1 MSSFKTGN
9 TARQWA
15 RVAMRVGL
23 MFTDPSVWSDAS
35 EKVSSHMDDVHDAL
49 NDRYGKVRQQL
60 KDTRDE
66 LLGNDSSWVGP
77 VASFVGGAI
86 VGAGVAI
93 LLAPAS
99 GEDTRAAIR
108 TAATNVTRK
117 ASSAVETPLR
127 SRAAS

>member
-15 RVAMRVGL
+15 RVAMRLGL
-23 MFTDPSVWSDAS
+23 LATDPGVWAS
-35 EKVSSHMDDVHDAL
+35 AGEKLNAQMDDVHDAL
-49 NDRYGKVRQQL
+49 NDKYDKVRRHL

-66 LLGNDSSWVGP
+66 LMGSSGWIAP
-77 VASFVGGAI
+77 VASFVGGAV
-86 VGAGVAI
+86 VGAGLAI

-99 GEDTRAAIR
+99 GEDTRAKIR
-108 TAATNVTRK
+108 TAATNVKKK
-117 ASSAVETPLR
+117 AYPAVETQMH